1 MKKCNNLP
9 VTDLEQFLSMVKNEF
24 LSLYWK
30 EGIVM
35 VKLEWNT
42 PNLEVLSVH
51 KTASGTYTWYYE
63 DGYACPDS

>member
-1 MKKCNNLP
+1 
-9 VTDLEQFLSMVKNEF
+9 
-24 LSLYWK
+24 
-30 EGIVM
+30 M